1 MNTPRSSTGIRRP
14 ELIRFAKIDSSFLRP
29 ILSFTENLSAG
40 RWGEGGIRWCNSFPL
55 NFSHRGYFPRKQ
67 RSTDPLSLFPLP
79 NKNQLHKQAM
89 EKGCLQRKLHFHGSR
104 ITHKRRR
111 EHATGEIPAYSNI
124 SCIKEYKGNK
134 RFQVN
139 NLWQSVHRYYS
150 PKDIPRNFFF
160 SRLRCGKMLATPV
173 TIDQRRIISILY
185 NSNE

>member
-1 MNTPRSSTGIRRP
+1 
-14 ELIRFAKIDSSFLRP
+14 
-29 ILSFTENLSAG
+29 
-40 RWGEGGIRWCNSFPL
+40 
-55 NFSHRGYFPRKQ
+55 
-67 RSTDPLSLFPLP
+67 
-79 NKNQLHKQAM
+79 M

-160 SRLRCGKMLATPV
+160 FAPALRKNARDTCYDRSTSFPVLFLFYTAPNKNSSSFLLLLFFFFLRSLLGFDATHAHYGQFESRIKPDRRLLMALFVSPRPRGKLPSPRLRVVWHAAFGPKL
-173 TIDQRRIISILY
+173 IGL
-185 NSNE
+185 

>member
-1 MNTPRSSTGIRRP
+1 
-14 ELIRFAKIDSSFLRP
+14 
-29 ILSFTENLSAG
+29 
-40 RWGEGGIRWCNSFPL
+40 
-55 NFSHRGYFPRKQ
+55 
-67 RSTDPLSLFPLP
+67 
-79 NKNQLHKQAM
+79 M

-185 NSNE
+185 SSNE